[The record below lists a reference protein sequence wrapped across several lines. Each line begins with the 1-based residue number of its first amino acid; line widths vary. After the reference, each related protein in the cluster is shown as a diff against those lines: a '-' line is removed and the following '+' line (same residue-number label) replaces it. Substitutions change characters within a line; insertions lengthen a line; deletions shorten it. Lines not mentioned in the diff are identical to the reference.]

1 MSSAP
6 VVPTDIRIAQ
16 SALSDS
22 ELAYILD
29 LIALS
34 RTIRDDVPGWSVTAA
49 INMDRTFESAAKIRG
64 INNGVRVISQ
74 TVELRS

>member
-6 VVPTDIRIAQ
+6 VVPPDIRIAQ

-34 RTIRDDVPGWSVTAA
+34 QTVQHDVPGWSVKAA
-49 INMDRTFESAAKIRG
+49 IDMDRGFERAANIRG
-64 INNGVRVISQ
+64 IKNGVRVISQ